1 MRWSRVDAA
10 SRVDVDM
17 RLDLPMALLVLMM
30 SIQMP

>member
-1 MRWSRVDAA
+1 MRLSRVDAA